1 MAFITRDSTLLS
13 EDATIP
19 PSFMT
24 TNDEDP
30 FSSGGAASVLYPD
43 ARRNILDDINN
54 AENTFLPPP
63 PQKESLAVF
72 LRVKPRTDKELELVR
87 ENSDVKDDTPELTV
101 KIENDYQ
108 IALIAP
114 KESQA
119 YKNSVN
125 GVGKMTHRYTFTQI
139 FKPETN
145 QKEIFSSIVC
155 PKVKDFMEGQNQL
168 LFTYGA
174 TSAGKT
180 FTIQGVAG
188 NSGIMP
194 RAIDTIF
201 TTIGDRLCDTVPL
214 QPLGFNRVAAVGR
227 AEQEQMRKEKEAVF
241 KLGLELFK
249 VRGRESPDI
258 SAMSACSGT
267 STTSSVASSVYTTGE
282 GLDLS
287 QLGSLFPGLQSRD
300 RESTKLEVKDNH
312 ITYTVWISFAEI
324 YNENI
329 YDLLRKVP
337 ESKKKGEKVKRPT
350 LKLADDRSGSTFI
363 KGLREVQVTTAD
375 EAYQALMIGRENLH
389 FAATRLNQ
397 QSSRSH
403 CIFTVKLVRVA
414 DPNSPHLARVSML
427 SFCDLAGSERIS
439 KTHNVGDRQKE
450 AGNINTS
457 LLVLGR
463 CIKAIRH
470 NQLMKEKKG
479 QQVVPFRESK
489 LTRLFKSFFTGL
501 GKSSLIVCISQAQ
514 YLFDES
520 VHVCK
525 FASIASKVTVETY
538 KEPPPKKVAKKSSR
552 FSTMID
558 KGRNRLLSI
567 GGNSILTGRGSI
579 AWEAPPRKKSS
590 LLPAS
595 FNPNARST
603 IVGGAPPRLSTL
615 INISEMEEGGDGDET
630 VPEAMDNTVVQTQYE
645 SLLGLVE
652 DLKQKLIEERK
663 KNQSLEKEIREEL
676 CEEFN
681 TMLVEVEGGWE
692 RRLQAEREDAEKM
705 NEWRIGE
712 LQSVHRNRNKRRREN
727 DSGEFQAEIDA
738 HRLQSQLDLKDREV
752 TDLCKELDESRQQ
765 MQAMKETTVKS
776 KQEQDKLQT
785 ANSKLQFQ
793 LAEQQRLAAELGKE
807 VGTVKGRLEEEQR
820 SNSVH
825 KEGDS
830 DALLMA
836 ERSLASVRE
845 EMARREEEVSDLR
858 DLIQEAG
865 DDFVAK
871 EEELRE
877 LEKDVRDREEQV
889 TQQGI
894 VIQDLQGQ
902 LEESHVLLQEVN
914 NQLEEREQ
922 KVEELE
928 QELDRSQKVNG
939 KGKEETIV
947 KLRRQVGELEGE
959 VRLVKEKFNAAEDYS
974 TEMKETLEAAEKVA
988 EEERD
993 RAKDAEEKMLE
1004 AQGERN
1010 QLLSVKSKLLEQLAE
1025 IKENKLSNSQELEVG
1040 LECFDLKQQVDTLTA
1055 LNGKLSENSE
1065 FVKKQNDEL
1074 KKEIENLKVMVD
1086 ELKNATNVDE
1096 SMFDDDE
1103 EVDQLKLQI
1112 KKLGREKESIEESLQ
1127 SSTDELESLKQKLI
1141 NLKNELESK
1150 EMVEMDHIKEDHAKI
1165 VSELEKE
1172 IDTYKK
1178 VQADAERKSNASSED
1193 IKLSKKQQNEL
1204 KEKIKDLEEQLEAS
1218 EKLMEDLIE
1227 ENEKEKRQIETKL
1240 EKASSEIKQLKDD
1253 SDSFKHSESNLQNE
1267 IKDLEVKHKA
1277 IIKEKEK
1284 ILSEKEKTIDEL
1296 SSIAKSSNQTQ
1307 TDSLQQI
1314 ELETRS
1320 GSLEKELVK
1329 KDNYI
1334 KELEDIVVEKEF
1346 KISELEKSSDVLDHP
1361 GPASDTEAKL
1371 KSLEEEKCQLES
1383 KLKEELETQ
1392 KALKIQVEELTVKV
1406 TENAEVMAH
1415 QEKMKQQRDAL
1426 EKRVVE
1432 CEKSSNHNAALEDQL
1447 KELKDSKT
1455 QVEESLCKALD
1466 NSKKVEIELEEAK
1479 NEIKV
1484 LKRATK
1490 NSAKDAQEVHE
1501 GKSKIEELQKE
1512 IDRLN
1517 SLAEANQREQNA
1529 LDVLKSELGSKSK
1542 EISQVQEKVEHLR
1555 SELGAKDKEIS
1566 QLLEKVEMQQADVE
1580 AKEYDLT
1587 KTKED
1592 RDKLMEHY
1600 EMIFKKKQAELDSI
1614 KASDKEKGSI
1624 GEIMAR
1630 ATPSKQTSELRE
1642 KLTRTEA
1649 DLAESKD
1656 KLLKEEDRVSELK
1669 DELKILQ
1676 KQMDTKTAQHEREV
1690 NRTKLANQKVIAEY
1704 KDTNRE
1710 LQKRVD
1716 IVVSSPGGHDTTS
1729 PTLEADDSK
1738 TDTSLIEVTPVAKKG
1753 RGRGRGRTNR
1763 TNRSTASLASFED
1776 SNTENE
1782 PEGRPRVASV
1792 SRKGRVTRKGSK
1804 GDLSVEEGNEN
1815 DDRSVSRKRTVSSRS
1830 ETSVLREKQL
1840 SILSPVIEGER
1851 SAPSSTDVSLAMTPA
1866 IKKKRKLCSMT
1877 PQHSEVF
1884 TPPTDAERDTP
1895 GTSVKRQLRTRRQSK
1910 R

>member
-1 MAFITRDSTLLS
+1 MAFITRDSTILS
-13 EDATIP
+13 EGVSIP
-19 PSFMT
+19 PSFLT

-30 FSSGGAASVLYPD
+30 FSSGGAGSESYPD

-72 LRVKPRTDKELELVR
+72 LRVKPRTDMELDLVR
-87 ENSDVKDDTPELTV
+87 ENSGDKDDTPEQIV
-101 KIENDYQ
+101 KIETDYQ
-108 IALIAP
+108 IALNAP

-125 GVGKMTHRYTFTQI
+125 GMGKMTHRYTFTKI
-139 FKPETN
+139 FKPETG

-201 TTIGDRLCDTVPL
+201 TTIGDRQCDSVPL
-214 QPLGFNRVAAVGR
+214 QPMGFNRVVGVGTG
-227 AEQEQMRKEKEAVF
+227 EMEQMRKDKEAVF
-241 KLGLELFK
+241 RLGLELLSGK
-249 VRGRESPDI
+249 TKGRISPDV
-258 SAMSACSGT
+258 STMSACSGV
-267 STTSSVASSVYTTGE
+267 SATSSVASSVYTG
-282 GLDLS
+282 GDVLDLS
-287 QLGSLFPGLQSRD
+287 QLGNLFPGLQGRD
-300 RESTKLEVKDNH
+300 RESTKLEVRDSN
-312 ITYTVWISFAEI
+312 ITYTVWVSFAEI

-329 YDLLRKVP
+329 HDLLRKVP
-337 ESKKKGEKVKRPT
+337 ESKKKGEKVKRPS
-350 LKLADDRSGSTFI
+350 LKLCDDRSGSVYI
-363 KGLREVQVTTAD
+363 KGLREVQVSSAD

-439 KTHNVGDRQKE
+439 KTHNTGERQKE

-470 NQLMKEKKG
+470 NQMMKDKKG

-520 VHVCK
+520 IHVCK

-552 FSTMID
+552 FSSMID
-558 KGRNRLLSI
+558 KGRNRMLSI
-567 GGNSILTGRGSI
+567 GGNSILSGRGSI
-579 AWEAPPRKKSS
+579 AWEAPPRNKSILGRS
-590 LLPAS
+590 VALPAS

-615 INISEMEEGGDGDET
+615 INISEMEEGGDADET
-630 VPEAMDNTVVQTQYE
+630 VPEVMDSTVVHTQYE

-652 DLKQKLIEERK
+652 DLKQKLIQERK
-663 KNQSLEKEIREEL
+663 KNQNLEKEIREEL

-681 TMLVEVEGGWE
+681 SMLVEVETGWE
-692 RRLQAEREDAEKM
+692 KRLQAEKEDAEKM
-705 NEWRIGE
+705 NDWRIGE
-712 LQSVHRNRNKRRREN
+712 LQTVHRNRNKRRREN
-727 DSGEFQAEIDA
+727 DSGEFQNEIDT
-738 HRLQSQLDLKDREV
+738 HRLKTQLEQKEGEV
-752 TDLCKELDESRQQ
+752 ADLCNELEESRQQ
-765 MQAMKETTVKS
+765 MQVMKETTVKS
-776 KQEQDKLQT
+776 KQEQDKLQMS
-785 ANSKLQFQ
+785 NSKLKFE

-807 VGTVKGRLEEEQR
+807 VETVRTRMEEEKR
-820 SNSVH
+820 INTNNRD
-825 KEGDS
+825 GDNEE
-830 DALLMA
+830 LLMA
-836 ERSLASVRE
+836 ERTLASIRE
-845 EMARREEEVSDLR
+845 ELARRDEEVSDLR

-865 DDFVAK
+865 DEFVSK
-871 EEELRE
+871 EEELRG
-877 LEKDVRDREEQV
+877 LEAVVREREEQA

-922 KVEELE
+922 KVDELE
-928 QELDRSQKVNG
+928 QELDRIEKEDS
-939 KGKEETIV
+939 KGKEETIA

-959 VRLVKEKFNAAEDYS
+959 VRLVKEKCSTAEEYS
-974 TEMKETLEAAEKVA
+974 VELKETLEAAEKVA

-993 RAKDAEEKMLE
+993 NAKDAEDKMLE
-1004 AQGERN
+1004 AQSERN

-1025 IKENKLSNSQELEVG
+1025 IKENKSSQSQELEVSI
-1040 LECFDLKQQVDTLTA
+1040 ECFDLKQQVDTLTE
-1055 LNGKLSENSE
+1055 LNKKLTDSNEAI
-1065 FVKKQNDEL
+1065 KKQNEEL
-1074 KKEIENLKVMVD
+1074 KTEIGNLKIVIS
-1086 ELKNATNVDE
+1086 EQKNATNVDE
-1096 SMFDDDE
+1096 SMFDDE
-1103 EVDQLKLQI
+1103 EVDQLKSQI
-1112 KKLGREKESIEESLQ
+1112 QKLEKEKESTEESLQ
-1127 SSTDELESLKQKLI
+1127 SSREVIDNLKQELLNLKKELES
-1141 NLKNELESK
+1141 E
-1150 EMVEMDHIKEDHAKI
+1150 EMVEMDNLKEDYAKK
-1165 VSELEKE
+1165 VAELEKE
-1172 IDTYKK
+1172 IEEQKRLKTDL
-1178 VQADAERKSNASSED
+1178 D
-1193 IKLSKKQQNEL
+1193 LSGKEQLRLCKNQQNEL
-1204 KEKIKDLEEQLEAS
+1204 EDKLKDVEEQLEAS
-1218 EKLMEDLIE
+1218 EKLMEDLVE
-1227 ENEKEKRQIETKL
+1227 ENEKEKKVMESKL
-1240 EKASSEIKQLKDD
+1240 EKANSDINKLKENGESSKN
-1253 SDSFKHSESNLQNE
+1253 SESNLQNE
-1267 IKDLEVKHKA
+1267 LRELKVQHKA
-1277 IIKEKEK
+1277 ALEEKEK
-1284 ILSEKEKTIDEL
+1284 LLLEKDKQIVEL
-1296 SSIAKSSNQTQ
+1296 SSCEKSSDTSAN
-1307 TDSLQQI
+1307 SSKS
-1314 ELETRS
+1314 ERS
-1320 GSLEKELVK
+1320 DSLEKELLK
-1329 KDNYI
+1329 KANYI
-1334 KELEDIVVEKEF
+1334 KELEDIIVEKEF
-1346 KISELEKSSDVLDHP
+1346 KISELENVPDEVDNVVPQSDVGADN
-1361 GPASDTEAKL
+1361 L
-1371 KSLEEEKCQLES
+1371 KNLEEDKCKLET

-1392 KALKIQVEELTVKV
+1392 KLLKIQVEELTVKV
-1406 TENAEVMAH
+1406 AENAEMMAH
-1415 QEKMKQQRDAL
+1415 HEKMKQHRDDL

-1432 CEKSSNHNAALEDQL
+1432 CEKSSSQLAAVEDEL
-1447 KELKDSKT
+1447 RGLKDSKKEA
-1455 QVEESLCKALD
+1455 EESLVKALETGAKLKTD
-1466 NSKKVEIELEEAK
+1466 LDEAK
-1479 NEIKV
+1479 DELKV

-1490 NSAKDAQEVHE
+1490 TGAKDAQEVHE
-1501 GKSKIEELQKE
+1501 VKSKNDELLKE
-1512 IDRLN
+1512 IDRL
-1517 SLAEANQREQNA
+1517 SSVATANQRENDA
-1529 LDVLKSELGSKSK
+1529 LDVLKSELDSKSK
-1542 EISQVQEKVEHLR
+1542 EISQIQEKVEHLR
-1555 SELGAKDKEIS
+1555 SDLGAKDKEIS
-1566 QLLEKVEMQQADVE
+1566 QLSEKVEILQADVD

-1614 KASDKEKGSI
+1614 KALDREKGSL
-1624 GEIMAR
+1624 GEIMAK
-1630 ATPSKQTSELRE
+1630 ATPSKQTGELRE
-1642 KLTRTEA
+1642 KLARSEA
-1649 DLAESKD
+1649 ELSEFKE
-1656 KLLKEEDRVSELK
+1656 KLLKEEDQVSELK
-1669 DELKILQ
+1669 NELKVLQ

-1704 KDTNRE
+1704 KETNKE
-1710 LQKRVD
+1710 LQRRVE
-1716 IVVSSPGGHDTTS
+1716 IVVDSPRDHDTTS

-1738 TDTSLIEVTPVAKKG
+1738 TDASLIEVTPVAKKG
-1753 RGRGRGRTNR
+1753 KGRGRGRTNR

-1782 PEGRPRVASV
+1782 PEMGRPRTASV

-1804 GDLSVEEGNEN
+1804 GDLSVEEENE
-1815 DDRSVSRKRTVSSRS
+1815 RSVSRKRTVSSRS
-1830 ETSVLREKQL
+1830 ETSVLKEKQ
-1840 SILSPVIEGER
+1840 SFMLSPVPEGER
-1851 SAPSSTDVSLAMTPA
+1851 SGHSSTDVSLAMTPA
-1866 IKKKRKLCSMT
+1866 LKKKRKLCSMT

-1884 TPPTDAERDTP
+1884 TPPTDAEQGATP
-1895 GTSVKRQLRTRRQSK
+1895 GSVVKRQLRTRRQSK